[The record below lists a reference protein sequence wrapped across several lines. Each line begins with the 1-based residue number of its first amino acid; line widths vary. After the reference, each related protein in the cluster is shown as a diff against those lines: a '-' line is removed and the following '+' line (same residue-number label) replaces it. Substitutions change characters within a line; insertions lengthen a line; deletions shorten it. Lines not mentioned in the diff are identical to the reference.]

1 MCRAL
6 ELSRSGFYRWRAR
19 EKQRSERVS
28 AQQALE
34 SRIRTIHVESGG
46 TYGSPR
52 VHAQLRQEGV
62 HVSRKRVEH
71 IMRDMSLRGKI
82 RRRSFRRTD
91 SEPTHPLAPNRLNR
105 QFSAES
111 SDQVWMTDFTRIP
124 LVSGHVFLSVVIDLH
139 SRMVVGWALD
149 REQDT
154 ALVEAAFKLALRTRA
169 PGPGILHHSDQGCQY
184 TSNSYRELLE
194 RHGIQ
199 ASMSRRGNCWDN
211 AVVESFFGTLK
222 QELVHHA
229 RWRTLA
235 QARAALQ
242 QYIEVFYNRRRLHS
256 ALGYLSPA
264 DFEAKR
270 AAS

>member
-19 EKQRSERVS
+19 AKRREERAS
-28 AQQALE
+28 ARQVLE
-34 SRIRTIHVESGG
+34 SRIQTIHADSGG

-62 HVSRKRVEH
+62 HISRKRVECV
-71 IMRDMSLRGKI
+71 MRRMELRGKI
-82 RRRSFRRTD
+82 RRRSFRSSDT
-91 SEPTHPLAPNRLNR
+91 EPTHPLAPNTLNR

-149 REQDT
+149 SEQDT
-154 ALVEAAFKLALRTRA
+154 DLVETALKMALRRRK

-235 QARAALQ
+235 RARAALQ

>member
-6 ELSRSGFYRWRAR
+6 GLSRSVFYSWRGRA
-19 EKQRSERVS
+19 ERRVERAS
-28 AQQALE
+28 SKRALE
-34 SRIRTIHVESGG
+34 SRIQTIHADSRG

-52 VHAQLRQEGV
+52 VHAQLRQEGM
-62 HVSRKRVEH
+62 HISRKSVERV
-71 IMRDMSLRGKI
+71 MRRLELRGKI
-82 RRRSFRRTD
+82 RRRSYRASD
-91 SEPTHPLAPNRLNR
+91 GEPTHPLAPNTLNR
-105 QFSAES
+105 QFSAKAC
-111 SDQVWMTDFTRIP
+111 DQVWMTDFTRIP

-149 REQDT
+149 SEQDT
-154 ALVEAAFKLALRTRA
+154 ELVETALKMALRTRA

-184 TSNSYRELLE
+184 TSNSYRDLLE

-229 RWRTLA
+229 QWRTLA
-235 QARAALQ
+235 QARAALK
-242 QYIEVFYNRRRLHS
+242 QYIEAFYNRKRLHS

-270 AAS
+270 TAI

>member
-1 MCRAL
+1 MLRAL
-6 ELSRSGFYRWRAR
+6 EIPPSGFYRWRAKA
-19 EKQRSERVS
+19 EQRHERAC

-34 SRIRTIHVESGG
+34 SRIRAIHADSRG

-52 VHAQLRQEGV
+52 VHAQLRQEDV
-62 HVSRKRVEH
+62 HISRKRVEGV
-71 IMRDMSLRGKI
+71 MKELGLRGKI
-82 RRRSFRRTD
+82 RRRSFHRAD
-91 SEPTHPLAPNRLNR
+91 SEPTHPLAPNTLNR
-105 QFSAES
+105 QFSAKS
-111 SDQVWMTDFTRIP
+111 CDQVWMTDFTRIP
-124 LVSGHVFLSVVIDLH
+124 LVSGHVFLSVVIDLY

-149 REQDT
+149 SEQDT
-154 ALVEAAFKLALRTRA
+154 EFVETALKSALRTRA

-222 QELVHHA
+222 QELVHHVQ
-229 RWRTLA
+229 WRTLA

-242 QYIEVFYNRRRLHS
+242 QYIEVFYNRKRLHS

-270 AAS
+270 VAL